1 MSETAS
7 PPSIDE
13 ARVEQVMG
21 QMAGFMTGLA
31 MCAGIWLG
39 DELGFYAQL
48 AKEESMAADEL
59 ATRANTHPR
68 LTREWLDAQAAG
80 SILAYDADAD
90 RYALSAETALALAD
104 QDSPVFIARAMNVLL
119 TLAIDA
125 QKCADAF
132 RSDGAFSWR
141 DHDEHLFAG
150 TEWLFRTGYRAELPS
165 WIEGLDGVEERL
177 AQGGSIADIGCGHGA
192 ASIVL
197 ATAYP
202 NASIHGFDF
211 HEPSIDTAR
220 LRAIESDVADRAQF
234 TLADARSYPGSYD
247 LICFFDCLHDMGDPV
262 GAATYAREHLAP
274 GGTILLVEP
283 FALDGRATNIAE
295 NPMAAIYYTASSF
308 ICTPNSLSQD
318 VGYAIGTQAGAA
330 RWREALADAGLSHVR
345 QVTTT
350 PFNLILEVR
359 P

>member
-1 MSETAS
+1 MSTTAS
-7 PPSIDE
+7 HTVDE

-21 QMAGFMTGLA
+21 QMAGYMTGLS
-31 MCAGIWLG
+31 MCVGIWLG
-39 DELGFYAQL
+39 DELGFYRIL
-48 AKEESMAADEL
+48 AAEESMTADDL
-59 ATRANTHPR
+59 AERANTHPR

-80 SILAYDADAD
+80 SIVAYDAGSD
-90 RYALSAETALALAD
+90 RYALSAETAVALAD
-104 QDSPVFIARAMNVLL
+104 EDSPVFIARAMNVLL
-119 TLAIDA
+119 AVAIDG
-125 QKCADAF
+125 QKCVDAF
-132 RSDGAFSWR
+132 RTDGALSWR

-165 WIEGLDGVEERL
+165 WIAALDGVEERL
-177 AQGGSIADIGCGHGA
+177 EQGGSIADIGCGHGA
-192 ASIVL
+192 ASVVL
-197 ATAYP
+197 ATTYPKAYV
-202 NASIHGFDF
+202 HGFDF
-211 HEPSIDTAR
+211 HEASIDTAR
-220 LRAIESDVADRAQF
+220 LRAIESDVAGRVEF
-234 TLADARSYPGSYD
+234 TLADARGYPGAYD

-262 GAATYAREHLAP
+262 GAAAYAREHLAP

-283 FALDGRATNIAE
+283 FALDDRETNIAE

-345 QVTTT
+345 QVAAT

>member
-1 MSETAS
+1 MSETTNTT
-7 PPSIDE
+7 IDE

-21 QMAGFMTGLA
+21 QMAGFMSGLA

-39 DELGFYAQL
+39 DELGFYDKL
-48 AKEESMAADEL
+48 AAAGSMSADEL
-59 ATRANTHPR
+59 AANANTHPR

-80 SILAYDADAD
+80 SILGYDADTD
-90 RYALSAETALALAD
+90 RYVLSAETALALAD
-104 QDSPVFIARAMNVLL
+104 EDSPVFIARAMNALL
-119 TLAIDA
+119 SVAIDG
-125 QKCADAF
+125 QKCIDAF

-150 TEWLFRTGYRAELPS
+150 TEWLFRTGYRAELPT
-165 WIEGLDGVEERL
+165 WIAALDGVQERL
-177 AQGGSIADIGCGHGA
+177 ERGGSIADIGCGHGA
-192 ASIVL
+192 AAIVL
-197 ATAYP
+197 ASTYP
-202 NASIHGFDF
+202 NARLHGFDF
-211 HEPSIDTAR
+211 HQPSIDTAR
-220 LRAIESDVADRAQF
+220 LRAVESEVADRAEF
-234 TLADARSYPGSYD
+234 SLADAKSYPGTYD

-262 GAATYAREHLAP
+262 GAAAYAREHLAAD
-274 GGTILLVEP
+274 GTILLVEP

-330 RWREALADAGLSHVR
+330 RWREALAEAGLTHVR
-345 QVTTT
+345 QVATT